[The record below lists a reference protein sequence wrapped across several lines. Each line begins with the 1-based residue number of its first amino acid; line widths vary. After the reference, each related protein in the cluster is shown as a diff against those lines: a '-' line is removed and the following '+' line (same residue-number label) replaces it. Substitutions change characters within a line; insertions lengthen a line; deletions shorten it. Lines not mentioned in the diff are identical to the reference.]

1 MSEAPH
7 LTFDL
12 DTPGVSTGHLV
23 VPKGADFEALS
34 LPVFSCNRGD
44 GASLL
49 ITGGNHG
56 NELQGPIV
64 ARRLVEWLPEAQR
77 CGRIIIV
84 PEINPL
90 AVQAWTRNTPI
101 DGKNLNRVFPGRSDG
116 SVSERI
122 ADAIS
127 RLLLP
132 MVDTVLDLHSFGPT
146 WDCAPSIIT
155 HPIADVDLMTK
166 TVRISEAFKLPVT
179 LLWEHNDTAGMFDTW
194 VHGQG
199 KTFICTEFGGGTV
212 FCGGAVGAEALAI
225 YEAGVRNGLIA
236 LGLIEGKAEYPTFR
250 QHKSGQTLETNPSD
264 ELKSPAP
271 GIFEPRCSVVDEVK
285 QGDLI
290 GILHPMDSLSA
301 DSIDIRAPTASIVF
315 AIRSAGYVQG
325 NQEVAILARPLVH

>member
-7 LTFDL
+7 LTFNL

-23 VPKGADFEALS
+23 VPKGVDCEALS
-34 LPVFSCNRGD
+34 LSVFSCNRGE
-44 GASLL
+44 GPGLL

-56 NELQGPIV
+56 NELQGPIL
-64 ARRLVEWLPEAQR
+64 ARRLVQWLPEAQG

-127 RLLLP
+127 RRLLP
-132 MVDTVLDLHSFGPT
+132 MVDYVLDVHSFGPT

-155 HPIADVDLMTK
+155 HPIADVDQMAK

-179 LLWEHNDTAGMFDTW
+179 LLWEHNDTVGMFDTT
-194 VHGQG
+194 VHSQG
-199 KTFICTEFGGGTV
+199 KTFICTEFGGG
-212 FCGGAVGAEALAI
+212 AVGAEALTL
-225 YEAGVRNGLIA
+225 YEAGLRNGLIA
-236 LGLIEGKAEYPTFR
+236 LGLVGGEAEYPTFR
-250 QHKSGQTLETNPSD
+250 QQKFGQTLETTSSD
-264 ELKSPAP
+264 QLKSPSP
-271 GIFEPRCSVVDEVK
+271 GIFEPRCSVMDEVK
-285 QGDLI
+285 EGDVI
-290 GILHPMDSLSA
+290 GVLHPMDSLST
-301 DSIDIRAPTASIVF
+301 DSTDIRAQSKSIVF
-315 AIRSAGYVQG
+315 AIRSAMYVQG
-325 NQEVAILARPLVH
+325 NDEVAILARPLVH

>member
-7 LTFDL
+7 LTFNL
-12 DTPGVSTGHLV
+12 ETPGVSTGHLV
-23 VPKGADFEALS
+23 VPKGTDCEALS
-34 LPVFSCNRGD
+34 LPVFSCNRGE
-44 GASLL
+44 GPSLL

-56 NELQGPIV
+56 NELQGPIL

-132 MVDTVLDLHSFGPT
+132 MVDNVLDLHSFGPT
-146 WDCAPSIIT
+146 WDCAPSIIS
-155 HPIADVDLMTK
+155 HPIADIDQMTK
-166 TVRISEAFKLPVT
+166 TVSISEAFKLPVT
-179 LLWEHNDTAGMFDTW
+179 LLWEHNETDGMFDTW
-194 VHGQG
+194 VHRQG
-199 KTFICTEFGGGTV
+199 KTFICTEFGGGV
-212 FCGGAVGAEALAI
+212 VSADALTI

-236 LGLIEGKAEYPTFR
+236 LGLVEGKAEYPTFR
-250 QHKSGQTLETNPSD
+250 QQKSGQTLETTSSD
-264 ELKSPAP
+264 QLKSPSP
-271 GIFEPRCSVVDEVK
+271 GIFEPRCSVMDEVK
-285 QGDLI
+285 QGDVI
-290 GILHPMDSLSA
+290 GVLHPMGSLSA
-301 DSIDIRAPTASIVF
+301 ASIDIRAQSKSIVF
-315 AIRSAGYVQG
+315 AIRSAIYVQG
-325 NQEVAILARPLVH
+325 NEEVAILARPLAH